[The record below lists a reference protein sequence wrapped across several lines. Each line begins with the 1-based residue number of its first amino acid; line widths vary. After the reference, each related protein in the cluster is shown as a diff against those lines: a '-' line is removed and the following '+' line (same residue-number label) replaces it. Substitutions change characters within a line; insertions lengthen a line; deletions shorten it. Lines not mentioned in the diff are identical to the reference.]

1 MPSPGTISRFHL
13 PGGPGVRIDTHA
25 YGGYKVPSNYDSMI
39 GKLITYGESRD
50 QALARMDIALSE
62 ILIEGIKTN
71 VPLHRDL
78 MNDRNFIDGGVNI
91 HYLENKLKNK
101 P

>member
-1 MPSPGTISRFHL
+1 
-13 PGGPGVRIDTHA
+13 
-25 YGGYKVPSNYDSMI
+25 MI
-39 GKLITYGESRD
+39 GKLIAYGESREK
-50 QALARMDIALSE
+50 ALARMDIALSE

-78 MNDRNFIDGGVNI
+78 MRDLSFMDGGVNI

-101 P
+101 T

>member
-1 MPSPGTISRFHL
+1 
-13 PGGPGVRIDTHA
+13 
-25 YGGYKVPSNYDSMI
+25 
-39 GKLITYGESRD
+39 
-50 QALARMDIALSE
+50 MDIALSE

-78 MNDRNFIDGGVNI
+78 MRDLSFMDGGVNI

-101 P
+101 T

>member
-1 MPSPGTISRFHL
+1 
-13 PGGPGVRIDTHA
+13 
-25 YGGYKVPSNYDSMI
+25 MI
-39 GKLITYGESRD
+39 GKLITYGGSRD

>member
-1 MPSPGTISRFHL
+1 
-13 PGGPGVRIDTHA
+13 
-25 YGGYKVPSNYDSMI
+25 MI
-39 GKLITYGESRD
+39 GKLITYGESREK
-50 QALARMDIALSE
+50 ALARMDIALSE

-78 MNDRNFIDGGVNI
+78 MRDLSFKDGGVNI

-101 P
+101 T